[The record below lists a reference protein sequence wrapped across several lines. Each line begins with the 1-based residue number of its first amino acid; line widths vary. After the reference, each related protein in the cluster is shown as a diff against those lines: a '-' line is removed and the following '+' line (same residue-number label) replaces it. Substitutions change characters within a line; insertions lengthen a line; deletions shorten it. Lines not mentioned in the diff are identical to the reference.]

1 MCFIFFFLICF
12 IVRVFPSFRLFFGFC
27 FDYTRRNGKRDVVQ
41 TDTTRRRQ
49 QQRQQQQELSWNL
62 CWLFLRGLPCYNN
75 VKTFS
80 NHISRHRSQSETDVF
95 LLITYYITITR
106 LCWYYTTVQDNTCLL
121 LRVCKT
127 LSLLNLMCNANDIVC
142 FCCMLTGLTS
152 LLYYTYTTGPYYKPC
167 STYSTGAVIIRV
179 AAASFHSFTNVI
191 YFVL

>member
-1 MCFIFFFLICF
+1 ML
-12 IVRVFPSFRLFFGFC
+12 
-27 FDYTRRNGKRDVVQ
+27 
-41 TDTTRRRQ
+41 
-49 QQRQQQQELSWNL
+49 QQRENIFQSHQQTQEPV
-62 CWLFLRGLPCYNN
+62 RDGRLPSHY
-75 VKTFS
+75 
-80 NHISRHRSQSETDVF
+80 
-95 LLITYYITITR
+95 LLHITITR

-179 AAASFHSFTNVI
+179 AAASFHSFTSVI